1 MRRQLLFIAA
11 AALCAAALLART
23 LTGQGVVI
31 AGASSAQYIELRP
44 LVLDSVALSATD
56 SAWGPYRS
64 TSTGVLARCVPGQ
77 PYCTYFRSGPQAGLT
92 AMMQDLDITAWGFG
106 QGLSFRSELRG
117 RTAAGDGEL
126 WPQAS
131 QRFDA
136 ISVYI
141 EAVRGFGRARVGRQW
156 VTSPLGLYNFDGA
169 DYTSPRFHGL
179 SAEVYGGSS
188 LITGLNRPTDQDALA
203 PVEDLPPTS
212 RGILIGAAAQY
223 RPSASG
229 ALKVQYQREIRADRT
244 SLYSERIAATT
255 EFGLGPTTWTGQ
267 LTHDLATGESNEL
280 SASVRAPVLRL
291 FNAALTARHY
301 LPFFDLWT
309 IWGAF
314 SPVGFNEFAGDLRW
328 GASNGMLSL
337 GASGAYRS
345 YENAHTGL
353 TTLPLRSDGWR
364 LGASAMVHPVSA
376 FTIDGRY
383 HIDVGFG
390 ASGSDGDLA
399 LQWAP
404 SDRYSLAVHGTAF
417 QTIDEFQVGEGRV
430 YGGGGEGA
438 VQLIPAVRLVGDV
451 FVYRHNAHDQPQ
463 MVDWN
468 QTRASIRLEWSI
480 GREPGWEGAI
490 GKARRVGGGDAP

>member
-23 LTGQGVVI
+23 LHAQGVVV

-56 SAWGPYRS
+56 SAWGPYRT
-64 TSTGVLARCVPGQ
+64 TSFGVLARCVAGQ
-77 PYCTYFRSGPQAGLT
+77 TYCTYFRSGPQRGLT
-92 AMMQDLDITAWGFG
+92 AMMQDLDVTAWGFG
-106 QGLSFRSELRG
+106 QGLSFHSELRG

-131 QRFDA
+131 ERFDA
-136 ISVYI
+136 ITAYI
-141 EAVRGFGRARVGRQW
+141 EAARGFGRVRLGRQW
-156 VTSPLGLYNFDGA
+156 ATSPLGLYNFDGA
-169 DYTSPRFHGL
+169 AYASPRLHGF

-188 LITGLNRPTDQDALA
+188 LVEGLNRPVDEDAFA

-212 RGILIGAAAQY
+212 RGMLIGGAAQY
-223 RPSASG
+223 RPSPRG
-229 ALKVQYQREIRADRT
+229 AFKVQYQREIRADRT
-244 SLYSERIAATT
+244 SLYSERVAATT
-255 EFGLGPTTWTGQ
+255 EFGIGTATLSGQ
-267 LTHDLATGESNEL
+267 LTHDLATGGNNDAW
-280 SASVRAPVLRL
+280 ASLRGPIL
-291 FNAALTARHY
+291 HVFDATLTARHY

-314 SPVGFNEFAGDLRW
+314 SPVGFNEVAGDLRW
-328 GASNGMLSL
+328 AATGGKLSL

-345 YENAHTGL
+345 YDDAHTGL
-353 TTLPLRSDGWR
+353 ATLPLRSDGWR
-364 LGASAMVHPVSA
+364 LGASAMVHPASA
-376 FTIDGRY
+376 FTINGRY

-390 ASGSDGDLA
+390 ASGSDGDVA
-399 LQWAP
+399 LQWTP
-404 SDRYSLAVHGTAF
+404 SDRYSLAIHGTAF

-451 FVYRHNAHDQPQ
+451 FAYRHDAHDQPHV
-463 MVDWN
+463 VDWN
-468 QTRASIRLEWSI
+468 QLRASIRLEWSV
-480 GREPGWEGAI
+480 GGEPGWEGLI
-490 GKARRVGGGDAP
+490 GKARRDAP